1 MVPEATE
8 QWWIADQGTAMG
20 PFPTE
25 HVRSE
30 LKLGHISTS
39 SQICRSGETQW
50 KPLGEFQT
58 FAAVAAS
65 SATAPPAQS
74 QTTEQPV
81 LKWEYLVKYITDY
94 RGLPE
99 DASELTQLG
108 ANGWELTAVQHPYFY
123 FRRAAN

>member
-1 MVPEATE
+1 MLPEATE

-25 HVRSE
+25 HVHSE
-30 LKLGHISTS
+30 LKQGRLSTS
-39 SQICRSGETQW
+39 SQVCRSGETQW

-58 FAAVAAS
+58 FAAVNIS
-65 SATAPPAQS
+65 SPTAPEGGVRI
-74 QTTEQPV
+74 TEQPL
-81 LKWEYLVKYITDY
+81 LKWEYLVKYVTDF

-108 ANGWELTAVQHPYFY
+108 ADGWELTAVQHPYFY
-123 FRRAAN
+123 FRRAGN